1 MPEPL
6 DVPLLLSYADTID
19 YRSSFSYDSPQVDGV
34 AKTANDARRRVVV
47 PGEIG
52 WIKSLRQRLLQIASA
67 FDLRGA
73 PIGKWSPSDT

>member
-1 MPEPL
+1 MAEPL

-19 YRSSFSYDSPQVDGV
+19 YRSSFSYDIPQVEDV

-52 WIKSLRQRLLQIASA
+52 WIKSLRPRLLQIAYA
-67 FDLRGA
+67 QCEAAD
-73 PIGKWSPSDT
+73 D